1 MTGIK
6 EETVTAKPLA
16 VVGVG
21 NKECA
26 GRLAGFLGL
35 HNLIMFYDSNRVQLS
50 TMVDAVDCEDVAAKY
65 RAWNWNVIEIN
76 GNAPKEI
83 AEAIVAAQGE
93 KQRPTLIIGHTVMGK
108 GVVKADGSNFEGQCS
123 THGQPLSA
131 SGADYAATMK
141 NLGADPEN
149 PWVIFDDV
157 KALYDARRAEL
168 CCRRT

>member
-1 MTGIK
+1 MK
-6 EETVTAKPLA
+6 
-16 VVGVG
+16 
-21 NKECA
+21 
-26 GRLAGFLGL
+26 
-35 HNLIMFYDSNRVQLS
+35 S
-50 TMVDAVDCEDVAAKY
+50 
-65 RAWNWNVIEIN
+65 N
-76 GNAPKEI
+76 GNDPKEI

-168 CCRRT
+168 REIVKAKRAEQAAWEAAKPELAKELHTFLNNELPEIDWRAIPPQA